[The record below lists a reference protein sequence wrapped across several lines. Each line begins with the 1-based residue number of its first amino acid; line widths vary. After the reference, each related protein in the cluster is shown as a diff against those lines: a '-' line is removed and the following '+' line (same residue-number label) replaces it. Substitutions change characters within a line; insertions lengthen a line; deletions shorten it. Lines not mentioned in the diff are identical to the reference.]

1 MYVIESKTAAIGC
14 MILSLCCL
22 GSWPAILTLLE
33 RRGRLPQHTFLDFT
47 TANLLAAIVIAFTL
61 GEVGKS
67 TFQMP
72 DFTTQ
77 LLQDNWPS
85 VLLAVVGGVLLS
97 VGNLA
102 TQYALAFVGLP
113 VTEVITASITVVI
126 GRCSDTV
133 VTRLLLSLGSP
144 RHQQRRG
151 MGVDMLL
158 IDEKVMESLE
168 HAMKRDAPLVANIL
182 EALLTVILLILLIQ
196 ELGLGVSSCI
206 ESYLEEAG
214 VSPEDVNYIYAHA
227 TSTLAGDLAEINA
240 LKKVF
245 KALQGSKS
253 MPLRSIEI
261 TQVQRLQM
269 KVHKYLHEQF
279 EWFKPGS

>member
-61 GEVGKS
+61 GE
-67 TFQMP
+67 
-72 DFTTQ
+72 
-77 LLQDNWPS
+77 DNWPS
-85 VLLAVVGGVLLS
+85 VLLAVVGVVLLS

-126 GRCSDTV
+126 

-168 HAMKRDAPLVANIL
+168 HAMKRDAPLVVNIL

-214 VSPEDVNYIYAHA
+214 VSPEDVTSLNQMLYVPYRRNGPAYDDNEIVSSLMFSPPAFPLFLLRFPATLRQQLQVSVRLSLDDETVVYTSNY
-227 TSTLAGDLAEINA
+227 
-240 LKKVF
+240 
-245 KALQGSKS
+245 
-253 MPLRSIEI
+253 
-261 TQVQRLQM
+261 
-269 KVHKYLHEQF
+269 
-279 EWFKPGS
+279 